1 MAVSLTQQA
10 SVKRLV
16 AAGNDTIYYEDIGV
30 SAGSMTEL
38 DTSSGAIDTTDQ
50 LNMFESEQK
59 VLIINGAKLKVADF
73 ANVKLTVTAMTSPP
87 AKGDILTQDNTGGN
101 IAHMVV
107 DFVNTAKTNIFGYA
121 YYEGTTTAFVT
132 TVDISSNNATAT
144 MQANG
149 ETAGDPIPNAQI
161 SAVTAKP
168 HWYDW
173 TVYPDIVLTDGGATK
188 SYGTMPNKA
197 YIGCLYRGRAVISGD
212 PEHPNQW
219 YMSRQLFAWDWEYV
233 AGDAQTPVKGNNADA
248 GEIGDIVRALI
259 PYKDDYLI
267 FGCATTMWFL
277 AGDPAHGG
285 SLNELDLTVGIF
297 GANSWC
303 FDGLGNLFFWGTN
316 GLYST
321 PIPGTPGCL
330 TEIPLP
336 KIIKDEG
343 ADPSTHRI
351 TLGYDRLRA
360 GVLICITL
368 LSDGSNSNYFYDLK
382 SGGFFPEVYP
392 DACGP
397 YSLFFYAANSTTFS
411 DLLVGCKDGYI
422 RKFDDTA
429 KSDDIGASDQA
440 IDSYVTFGPMP
451 MASDIK
457 YKGKL
462 TGLDCVTAGGAASGT
477 QSDSSPITYDVFV
490 GNSAEQV
497 IEKIAADTAP
507 SIAGT
512 IAAPGRR
519 RGGMKKR
526 KVTGVYMGVKL
537 QNDTAAQTWG
547 FEQLMLDLKDYGRF
561 K

>member
-1 MAVSLTQQA
+1 MAVSLAQQV

-16 AAGNDTIYYEDIGV
+16 AAGNATIYYEDIGV
-30 SAGSMTEL
+30 SAGAMTEL

-59 VLIINGAKLKVADF
+59 VLIVNGTNLKVADF

-87 AKGDILTQDNTGGN
+87 AKGDILTQDNGSSN

-121 YYEGTTTAFVT
+121 YYEGSTTAFIT

-144 MQANG
+144 MNPS
-149 ETAGDPIPNAQI
+149 PIPNANI
-161 SAVTAKP
+161 SAVTEKP

-173 TVYPDIVLTDGGATK
+173 TVYPDIVLTDGGAAK

-267 FGCATTMWFL
+267 FGCATTMWFM

-303 FDGLGNLFFWGTN
+303 FDGTGNLFFWGTN
-316 GLYST
+316 GLYVT
-321 PIPGTPGCL
+321 PIPGTPKCI
-330 TEIPLP
+330 TEIQLP
-336 KIIKDEG
+336 KLIKDE
-343 ADPSTHRI
+343 AANPSTHRI

-360 GVLICITL
+360 GVLVCITK

-392 DACGP
+392 DECGA
-397 YSLFFYAANSTTFS
+397 YSVFFYASNDSSFA

-422 RKFDDTA
+422 RKFSDSA
-429 KSDDIGASDQA
+429 KGDDIGASDQA

-451 MASDIK
+451 MASDLK
-457 YKGKL
+457 YKGVL
-462 TGLDCVTAGGAASGT
+462 TGLDCVTAGAKPSGDA
-477 QSDSSPITYDVFV
+477 SDSSPITYDVFV
-490 GNSAEQV
+490 GDSAEQV
-497 IEKIAADTAP
+497 IKKVAADTAP

-519 RGGMKKR
+519 RGGIKRR
-526 KVTGVYMGVKL
+526 KVSGVYMSVKL
-537 QNDTAAQTWG
+537 QNNTAAQTWG
-547 FEQLMLDLKDYGRF
+547 FEQLIVDLKDFGRF